1 RGYVMES
8 GNVTM
13 DGDAKDL
20 LNDPR
25 VRAAYL
31 GE

>member
-1 RGYVMES
+1 LITLADS
-8 GNVTM
+8 S
-13 DGDAKDL
+13 AAL
-20 LNDPR
+20 LADSR

>member
-1 RGYVMES
+1 KITLS
-8 GNVTM
+8 
-13 DGDAKDL
+13 GDAKDL
-20 LNDPR
+20 LNDPK

>member
-1 RGYVMES
+1 MYVKDLNARGPRREE
-8 GNVTM
+8 
-13 DGDAKDL
+13 L

-31 GE
+31 GV